1 LTILALANILK
12 WVRTKTWVDF
22 IGVILFTSLTAL
34 SHLEMLWMLL
44 ISYIVIFI
52 FRARSWKHLLHFCFI
67 CLSVVFLTS
76 PWWGTVIAQHGLK
89 VFFNAFG
96 SGNFSI
102 LVPLATLLYL
112 TPNVNIVE
120 VMISFLA
127 IIGALFEFR
136 KRRWFLPAWW
146 LFFILFDPRSSL
158 RSMVIP
164 MALLAGIAL
173 DVALKWIGSFEY
185 TRTHPVN
192 QNVTDQNSLAN
203 PWVSTSILL
212 ALFFAIFN
220 NLFMM
225 YSSGIRYFDTLNLE
239 NRIAMKWISENTPTN
254 SRFLVLD
261 FPSAWSTDSVGE
273 WFPTLSLRTSIL
285 TAQGK
290 EWLPNNEQGVL
301 IGALSNVSKCGSLG
315 VLCLEEWVNNNAM
328 KYDFIYFTNNSQDKN
343 WSSRFTSLL
352 QYQISM
358 DPDFVLIYSNDDVQI
373 YKYK

>member
-1 LTILALANILK
+1 MKKRGRQYKFPEWIAVLLITIIGALIRSYFVLQKDYPLNDGGMFYTMIRDLQVAGFHLPAVTTYNNAQIPFAYPPLGFYIAGVLNSWFHIDLIQLLRFVPLFFSILTIPAFYWLANQLLDEKVQRIIVTGVFAVLPSAYTWQIMGGGLTRSIAYFLTILALANILK

-127 IIGALFEFR
+127 IIGARFEFR
-136 KRRWFLPAWW
+136 KR
-146 LFFILFDPRSSL
+146 
-158 RSMVIP
+158 
-164 MALLAGIAL
+164 
-173 DVALKWIGSFEY
+173 
-185 TRTHPVN
+185 
-192 QNVTDQNSLAN
+192 
-203 PWVSTSILL
+203 
-212 ALFFAIFN
+212 
-220 NLFMM
+220 
-225 YSSGIRYFDTLNLE
+225 
-239 NRIAMKWISENTPTN
+239 
-254 SRFLVLD
+254 
-261 FPSAWSTDSVGE
+261 
-273 WFPTLSLRTSIL
+273 
-285 TAQGK
+285 
-290 EWLPNNEQGVL
+290 
-301 IGALSNVSKCGSLG
+301 
-315 VLCLEEWVNNNAM
+315 
-328 KYDFIYFTNNSQDKN
+328 
-343 WSSRFTSLL
+343 
-352 QYQISM
+352 
-358 DPDFVLIYSNDDVQI
+358 
-373 YKYK
+373 